1 MMMFFLG
8 RRVAQIVPN
17 LLLISVLC
25 FALMHVVPG
34 GPTGTLAEN
43 PKVRA
48 DDVAR
53 IRAHFGLDRPWP
65 VQYVRW
71 LERVALHGDFGRS
84 YVTGEPVLPM
94 ILQRVPATLE
104 LMGSAF
110 IIALLG
116 ALAIAVLGALRP
128 YARLDTFFVMLSL
141 VLLSIPVFWSG
152 LMAMMLFCVHWK
164 LLPSAGM
171 TTIGLPFSV
180 IDHLRHLVLPSMVLG
195 LVFVAT
201 WSRYLRAT
209 LGQVLDERFIEVA
222 RAKGLSHA
230 TVILRH
236 GLRSAAAP
244 ALTVVA
250 LNLPLLFTGSVIVET
265 IFAWPGMGRLFF
277 DGLLRMD
284 YSRLMGIVFF
294 ASILVAVF
302 NLIADI
308 IHGLLD
314 PRIKCAR

>member
-1 MMMFFLG
+1 MMLLFLG

-43 PKVRA
+43 PKVSA
-48 DDVAR
+48 EDIAR
-53 IRAHFGLDRPWP
+53 IRANFGLDRPWP
-65 VQYVRW
+65 VQYLRW
-71 LERVALHGDFGRS
+71 LERVTLHGDFGRS

-94 ILQRVPATLE
+94 IVRRVPATLE

-116 ALAIAVLGALRP
+116 ALAIAVLSALRP
-128 YARLDTFFVMLSL
+128 HARVDGFFVMMSL

-171 TTIGLPFSV
+171 ATIGAPFSLF
-180 IDHLRHLVLPSMVLG
+180 DHLRHLILPSMVLA
-195 LVFVAT
+195 LVFIAT

-209 LGQVLDERFIEVA
+209 LTQVLDERFIDVA
-222 RAKGLSHA
+222 RAKGLSRA
-230 TVILRH
+230 AVVLRH

-250 LNLPLLFTGSVIVET
+250 LNLPLLFTGSIIVET
-265 IFAWPGMGRLFF
+265 IFSWPGMGRLFF
-277 DGLLRMD
+277 EGLLRMD

-294 ASILVAVF
+294 ASVLVALF

-314 PRIKCAR
+314 PRIKYA